1 LNVTEPANDW
11 VIVMGRAKLALA
23 TAEATGA
30 AIANPARYRENIDL
44 SIHPLG
50 PPSPAI
56 INEGLIDEWMD
67 LVRSVSWLTE
77 ADRRLVEMAC
87 KYRAN
92 RWRNAAFRTLI
103 LVDDKQSDELIARGV
118 WPEEMTLI
126 HMDHRANMAELRVLE
141 KLGCTPTSRP
151 KVTPGDRL
159 AGGKVKRRDKWW

>member
-1 LNVTEPANDW
+1 MAMP
-11 VIVMGRAKLALA
+11 KLALA

-30 AIANPARYRENIDL
+30 AKANPARYRENIDL

-92 RWRNAAFRTLI
+92 RWRLAAYRMPI
-103 LVDDKQSDELIARGV
+103 LADDGQTNDLLERGK

-159 AGGKVKRRDKWW
+159 AGGRVKRREKWW